1 LELELK
7 KNVFLCDEPR
17 ADCGEVE
24 SVVPSFLPAT
34 GVIECWL
41 AGLTDDDVASS
52 HAETAKDASV
62 AGHD

>member
-1 LELELK
+1 MFSCATSHEPIVAKSSLL
-7 KNVFLCDEPR
+7 FL
-17 ADCGEVE
+17 
-24 SVVPSFLPAT
+24 PSFLPAT

-41 AGLTDDDVASS
+41 AGLTDDDVAFS

>member
-1 LELELK
+1 MAKLSLL
-7 KNVFLCDEPR
+7 FLL
-17 ADCGEVE
+17 
-24 SVVPSFLPAT
+24 SAT
-34 GVIECWL
+34 GAIECWL